1 MGKGKSSCGLD
12 KSAEE
17 IRKKVEEGKEEGRF
31 NQIMLYTYMWL
42 SSNKFKIFFL
52 KLFKHT
58 SW

>member
-52 KLFKHT
+52 KTFQT
-58 SW
+58 Y